1 MVSVQG
7 ENMKKTLMILVS
19 LFLSSQLF
27 AIKCTDKE
35 LQQFEVF
42 LSDMNKVF
50 SDELK
55 AAQNEKDECKIRL
68 REGMLTEITSMQ
80 TDKEFKDKI
89 CEYAV
94 DFCKRDLTDKIE
106 DLLWYVGDPAC
117 FSTKELI
124 IDRNQCTSYFP
135 DSE

>member
-1 MVSVQG
+1 
-7 ENMKKTLMILVS
+7 MKRIVFILVS
-19 LFLSSQLF
+19 LLLSSRLF
-27 AIKCTDKE
+27 AITCTDKE

-50 SDELK
+50 SNELK

-68 REGMLTEITSMQ
+68 REGMLTEVTSMQ
-80 TDKEFKDKI
+80 TDKEFKDEV

-94 DFCKRDLTDKIE
+94 DFCKRDLTDKTE
-106 DLLWYVGDPAC
+106 EMLWYVGDPAC
-117 FSTKELI
+117 FATKELT
-124 IDRNQCTSYFP
+124 IDRTQCTTYFP